1 MTTRTE
7 KFRLGVFVVVSST
20 IVIAVFITLAGIE
33 LMEASDMY
41 KAQFDETVSGLEIG
55 AQVKYNGVRVGQVAG
70 IKNNPEKIVQVT
82 VLLELDEGTPVKT
95 DTEAVLTSMGITGL
109 KFVELAGGSD
119 ETALVPPGGTIKAGH
134 SFMGSMEGKAEDIA
148 VKVELAVSKVN
159 AVLSENNIAHFN
171 DILLS
176 LKGLSRGADTL
187 LDANDDKV
195 AVIIDDLTRVSK
207 DLEKGMASAG
217 RSAETVEEILVDS
230 KPEVAAILANVNRTT
245 TSIRIT
251 VERFAQVDGILKKLE
266 STLAKLNSEI
276 QGVDVKKLASG
287 VQSAVNETDATIR
300 SVRRIVEASRENI
313 FESAESLKT
322 TMRNLEDVS
331 AELRAQPS
339 LLLRSKPQE
348 DRTPKEKTRRRER

>member
-1 MTTRTE
+1 M
-7 KFRLGVFVVVSST
+7 GVFVVVSST
-20 IVIAVFITLAGIE
+20 VVIAVFIILAGIR
-33 LMEASDMY
+33 LMEESDMY
-41 KAQFDETVSGLEIG
+41 QAQFDETVSGLEIG

-119 ETALVPPGGTIKAGH
+119 EAALLPPGGTIRTGH

-176 LKGLSRGADTL
+176 LKGLSRGADKL
-187 LDANDDKV
+187 IEDNDDKV
-195 AVIIDDLTRVSK
+195 ALIIDDLTRVSK

-217 RSAETVEEILVDS
+217 RSAATVEEILTDS
-230 KPEVAAILANVNRTT
+230 RPEVAAILANVNRTT
-245 TSIRIT
+245 TSIRVT
-251 VERFAQVDGILKKLE
+251 VERFAQVDGVLKKLE
-266 STLAKLNSEI
+266 STLAKFNAEI
-276 QGVDVKKLASG
+276 QEVNVKTLAVG

-313 FESAESLKT
+313 FESSESLKT

-339 LLLRSKPQE
+339 LLLRSKPPE
-348 DRTPKEKTRRRER
+348 DRTPMEKTRRSER

>member
-1 MTTRTE
+1 MTTRSE
-7 KFRLGVFVVVSST
+7 KFRLGVFAVVSST

-33 LMEASDMY
+33 FMEASDMY
-41 KAQFDETVSGLEIG
+41 RAQFDETVSGLEIG

-70 IKNNPEKIVQVT
+70 IKMNPQKIDQVT

-119 ETALVPPGGTIKAGH
+119 ETALIPPGGTIKAGH

-176 LKGLSRGADTL
+176 LKGLSRGADTM
-187 LDANDDKV
+187 LDDNDDKV

-207 DLEKGMASAG
+207 SLDNGTASAG
-217 RSAETVEEILVDS
+217 RSAETVEEILAGS
-230 KPEVAAILANVNRTT
+230 KPAVAAVLTNVNQTT
-245 TSIRIT
+245 DTIRVT
-251 VERFAQVDGILKKLE
+251 VKRIAKVDGILLKLE
-266 STLAKLNSEI
+266 NTLAKFNSEI
-276 QGVDVKKLASG
+276 QEINVEKLAGG
-287 VQSAVNETDATIR
+287 VQSIVNETDATVR

-313 FESAESLKT
+313 FESSESLRT

-339 LLLRSKPQE
+339 LLLRTKPQE
-348 DRTPKEKTRRRER
+348 DRTPREKTRRRER